1 MPAESARP
9 DKIMTAAGGP
19 ALICLSWQP
28 ILSLMRISFVW
39 PVMAAA
45 LVLGFAPA
53 AAARIGETPAECAVR
68 YGAAHATLPAVIA
81 ESDPE
86 AVRYERKGL
95 GVIVHFRKGIAWH
108 VSYAQ
113 AYISD
118 PDRRQLLKEN
128 AETGEWEPPNGETI
142 GTVHLWR
149 HRPANLV
156 ACRINTQK
164 INSLEVMTRECTE
177 AFARARTQ
185 RHQEAVAT
193 MEKTR

>member
-1 MPAESARP
+1 MAENAE
-9 DKIMTAAGGP
+9 KAEKAVAEAAEKAEK
-19 ALICLSWQP
+19 AL
-28 ILSLMRISFVW
+28 
-39 PVMAAA
+39 
-45 LVLGFAPA
+45 
-53 AAARIGETPAECAVR
+53 
-68 YGAAHATLPAVIA
+68 
-81 ESDPE
+81 
-86 AVRYERKGL
+86 
-95 GVIVHFRKGIAWH
+95 
-108 VSYAQ
+108 
-113 AYISD
+113 D

-149 HRPANLV
+149 HRTANLV

-193 MEKTR
+193 MEKNS